1 MAQDQAN
8 DPSGDDSALS
18 AEGPQGA
25 PFNATDKW
33 MGMLDRHGAEHGFHL
48 RLGDRHGVLYTADDR
63 TLVVSFESA
72 EALRA
77 SPLGLP
83 LGLQV
88 AGREGWSNLT
98 IYAEGQT
105 WFRDPGVYNLFD
117 TLSEERFFDDF
128 DRVLFCGAGAGGY
141 AAAAFSV
148 VAPGAHLLLLRPQAT
163 LDPAIAD
170 WDRRFMHMRRTDWSA
185 RYGYAPLQSEAA
197 EMATIVYDPL
207 VKEDAMH
214 AALFSSER
222 FQKFRLPHL
231 GTRIER
237 DLDAMGILMPMIRLA
252 GKGHLSSHRFAK
264 LYRRRRGH
272 LPYLRRVLAAVEAR
286 NSPLRLGLWA
296 RGALRSHP
304 DAPRFQK
311 ALQTA
316 LSARSLP
323 SGPAR

>member
-1 MAQDQAN
+1 MRDPN
-8 DPSGDDSALS
+8 DPSQHA
-18 AEGPQGA
+18 PGA
-25 PFNATDKW
+25 PMTAADKW
-33 MGMLDRHGAEHGFHL
+33 MAMLDRHGSEHGFHL

-72 EALRA
+72 EALR
-77 SPLGLP
+77 SSDLGLP

-117 TLSEERFFDDF
+117 TLVEENFFEDF

-163 LDPAIAD
+163 LDPATAE
-170 WDRRFMHMRRTDWSA
+170 WDRRFPHMRRVDWTE
-185 RYGYAPLQSEAA
+185 RYGYAPLQAEAA
-197 EMATIVYDPL
+197 ELATIVYDPH
-207 VKEDAMH
+207 VQEDAMH

-222 FQKFRLPHL
+222 FQKFRVPHL

-252 GKGHLSSHRFAK
+252 GKGHLSRHRFAK

-272 LPYLRRVLAAVEAR
+272 LPYLRRVLSAI
-286 NSPLRLGLWA
+286 NGQTHPLRLGLWA
-296 RGALRSHP
+296 RGTLRSHP
-304 DAPRFQK
+304 NDARLESALTK
-311 ALQTA
+311 AL
-316 LSARSLP
+316 SKRSLP
-323 SGPAR
+323 DPKGT